1 MVRSK
6 LLDSSPGQRL
16 RRLIED
22 ETLQVPGAPFALCAT
37 LAEQAGYSAV
47 YLSGAAFSAAALA
60 RPDTGLFSLEQLAIQ
75 AERLR
80 QASDLPVIVDADT
93 GFGKVAD
100 CVIQLETAGVAAIQ
114 LEDQTFPKRCGHLEG
129 KQVVGVE
136 VMCQTI
142 AEAAEARCNAEL
154 ILIGRTDARATDGL
168 QVAIDRAARYVEAG
182 ADWIFPEALKSK
194 DEFKQFSKAIN
205 VPLIANMTEFGAS
218 PLLTHQELAEL
229 GFAVVLYPVTL
240 LRVAMKAIEAALAV
254 IADAGTQEELI
265 DLMQTR
271 DELYELLDYDPATT
285 AE

>member
-1 MVRSK
+1 M
-6 LLDSSPGQRL
+6 DSSSGQRL

-22 ETLQVPGAPFALCAT
+22 ATLQVPGVPFALCAT

-47 YLSGAAFSAAALA
+47 YLSGAAFSSAALA
-60 RPDTGLFSLEQLAIQ
+60 LPDTGLFSLEQLAIQ
-75 AERLR
+75 AERLC

-93 GFGKVAD
+93 GFGKVAE
-100 CVIQLETAGVAAIQ
+100 CVLRLEAAGVAAIQ
-114 LEDQTFPKRCGHLEG
+114 LEDQTFPKRCGHLDG
-129 KQVVGVE
+129 KQVVAVE
-136 VMCQTI
+136 EMCHTI
-142 AEAAEARCNAEL
+142 AEAAEARRNAEL

-168 QVAIDRAARYVEAG
+168 QAAIDRAARYVEAG

-194 DEFKQFSKAIN
+194 EEFEQFSKAID

-240 LRVAMKAIEAALAV
+240 LRVAMKAIEAALLV
-254 IADAGTQEELI
+254 IADSGTQEELL

-271 DELYELLDYDPATT
+271 DQLYELLDYDPA
-285 AE
+285 APLE